1 MWYLDLK
8 NNMSEKEV
16 NGDSGEGAI
25 LVHENDE
32 DKDLEGNLVS
42 FFMIE
47 NQSNSQLPS
56 CKQVMQR

>member
-42 FFMIE
+42 FFMI
-47 NQSNSQLPS
+47 
-56 CKQVMQR
+56 